1 MRTGK
6 KRLVLVEIKGKSY
19 DEDIFRAHI
28 KSHIEHIRCAR
39 VVEWIEQEKCQYSAV
54 RKLYNETFEGHAVSQ
69 ITKNGLK
76 SGTSR
81 GKSLKARWED
91 YDSIE
96 WWKGY
101 FEYCT
106 ESPFLMGKVGPRD
119 GFRQFRLNVDYLIND
134 TNLTNIMEGKYH
146 E

>member
-1 MRTGK
+1 M
-6 KRLVLVEIKGKSY
+6 KRKFLVEINAKVVC
-19 DEDIFRAHI
+19 EETFQRC
-28 KSHIEHIRCAR
+28 IESRIEEITGAK
-39 VVEWIEQEKCQYSAV
+39 VVQWIEAEKCQYAAARKIYNDTFKGYAV
-54 RKLYNETFEGHAVSQ
+54 TQ
-69 ITKNGLK
+69 IAPKGLK
-76 SGTSR
+76 SGTTR

-91 YDSIE
+91 YGDLG

-106 ESPFLMGKVGPRD
+106 ESLFLMGKVGPRD
-119 GFRQFRLNVDYLIND
+119 GFRQFRLNIDYLIND

>member
-1 MRTGK
+1 M
-6 KRLVLVEIKGKSY
+6 KRSVLVEIKGKALN
-19 DEDIFRAHI
+19 EDAYRLAL
-28 KSHIEHIRCAR
+28 KSRIEEITGAK
-39 VVEWIEQEKCQYSAV
+39 VLKWIETEKCEYTAV
-54 RKLYNETFEGHAVSQ
+54 RKIYNETFKGHAVTQ
-69 ITKNGLK
+69 VAAKGLK
-76 SGTSR
+76 SGTTR

-91 YDSIE
+91 YGDLE

-119 GFRQFRLNVDYLIND
+119 GFRQFRLNIVFLINE
-134 TNLTNIMEGKYH
+134 TNLIEIMEGKYH